1 MSGSHGCRRSGAAL
15 ERRPAR
21 KEILDAAPPN
31 DSSGAVPLSPFTRLR
46 IERDGAVARL
56 TLARPEVRNAFD
68 DVLIG
73 EMIQALEEIRGA
85 CEASPA
91 QGLRA
96 LVITGEGAAFCAGAD
111 MNWMR
116 RSVRFTREENEA
128 DARRFAGVLRG
139 LDELPIPTI
148 ARVNGACLGGG
159 MGLIACC
166 DIVVALDSADFGF
179 TEVRLGIAPAVI
191 STFVLPKVGPAAAR
205 RLFLTGEV
213 FKASVARE
221 IGLVHEVV
229 PADGLDAAVTRLVD
243 ALRGNGP
250 NAVAAAKRLIRE
262 GLALSREESIEHTVR
277 AIAGLR
283 ASPEG
288 QEGLSAFLEKRPP
301 SWKR

>member
-1 MSGSHGCRRSGAAL
+1 MAAYTRIRL
-15 ERRPAR
+15 E
-21 KEILDAAPPN
+21 
-31 DSSGAVPLSPFTRLR
+31 T
-46 IERDGAVARL
+46 DGAVARI

-68 DVLIG
+68 DALIG
-73 EMIQALEEIRGA
+73 ELLEALASLGTAAADPGA
-85 CEASPA
+85 PDAP
-91 QGLRA
+91 RA
-96 LVITGEGAAFCAGAD
+96 VVLTGEGKAFCAGAD

-116 RSVRFTREENEA
+116 RSVTFSREENEA
-128 DARRFAGVLRG
+128 DAHRMAGMLRA

-166 DIVVALDSADFGF
+166 DLVVALEGADFGF

-191 STFVLPKVGPAAAR
+191 STFVLPKIGAAAAR
-205 RLFLTGEV
+205 RWFLTGEI
-213 FKASVARE
+213 FKAPVARAM
-221 IGLVHEVV
+221 GLVHETA
-229 PADGLDAAVTRLVD
+229 ADADALDAAVAALVA

-262 GLALSREESIEHTVR
+262 GLALSRDASIEHTAR

-288 QEGLSAFLEKRPP
+288 QEGLGAFLEKRPP

>member
-1 MSGSHGCRRSGAAL
+1 MG
-15 ERRPAR
+15 
-21 KEILDAAPPN
+21 
-31 DSSGAVPLSPFTRLR
+31 DSATYTRLR
-46 IERDGAVARL
+46 IERNGAAARV
-56 TLARPEVRNAFD
+56 TLARPDVRNAFD

-73 EMIQALEEIRGA
+73 ELTDLCAAFRSEAERGLDA
-85 CEASPA
+85 AP
-91 QGLRA
+91 RA
-96 LVITGEGAAFCAGAD
+96 VVITGQGSAFCAGAD

-116 RSVRFTREENEA
+116 RSARQSPEENEA
-128 DARRFAGVLRG
+128 DARRFAAMLRS
-139 LDELPIPTI
+139 LDELPLPTV

-166 DIVVALDSADFGF
+166 DIVIADGTADFGF

-191 STFVLPKVGPAAAR
+191 STFVLPKIGAAAAR
-205 RLFLTGEV
+205 RFFLTGEV
-213 FKASVARE
+213 FKAPVARE
-221 IGLVHEVV
+221 MGLVHEVTS
-229 PADGLDAAVTRLVD
+229 AEGMDAAVERIVH

-262 GLALSREESIEHTVR
+262 GLARGRDAQMEHTVR
-277 AIAGLR
+277 AIAALR